1 MLYLRAV
8 GRAFHSDP
16 YVSAALRGIQAIKGG
31 ASAESV
37 ESLTLD
43 FKEEAGRRGKDGVY
57 RPGNP
62 HNEAAARALAEEAC
76 CLANTE
82 GGVLVV
88 GIEDKGTGP
97 AALVGAALDAEWLRE
112 KIWASSEPHLGVEVH
127 ETTDEGVRL
136 LLVLVQRGYRLHR
149 CAKKY
154 KNRYGTQCVEMTA
167 DEQRHAEEDRFGY
180 DWSAEASDVTLGDV
194 SEGAVERARGYLRAT
209 GEDSRVAL
217 AARATPD
224 LLRSLGVLGRDDR
237 LTNAG
242 KLLFVS
248 DDRVLVDYQRRK
260 APGASSTDRL
270 EAAAPLLSAY
280 ADVKNRIDAVNEERQ
295 LQLPSGVRPRIRLIP
310 DRAVREALVNALIHR
325 NYRSAD
331 PVLVELTGPQLVV
344 SSPGGFPPGINVD
357 NIISER
363 SHPRNAALTH
373 VFRSLR
379 LAEQEGVGVDRMYR
393 DMVSVGHAT
402 PTFAERA
409 GRVRCVLIG
418 GEPSPPVVTLM
429 ASLPQ
434 DAQDDVDLA
443 LVLHTLM
450 QRAGVEP
457 DELTFLL
464 QKPPQEAEA
473 ALRRGEALGLLQA
486 THGSTRARPRFRF
499 SDAAREQLYDVLPY
513 LTTSAEEA
521 EEFVIRH
528 LLVHPSIKP
537 RDVADML
544 NVTEVQGS
552 RILRELRETDV
563 LAIGS
568 KQTRGRGTFH
578 AAGPRFDEA
587 LRRHGLQTR
596 ADS

>member
-1 MLYLRAV
+1 M
-8 GRAFHSDP
+8 GRGFHSDP
-16 YVSAALRGIQAIKGG
+16 YVSLALRGIKAVKDGVG
-31 ASAESV
+31 VEHL

-57 RPGNP
+57 GPGNP

-88 GIEDKGTGP
+88 GIEDKGSGP
-97 AALVGAALDAEWLRE
+97 EALVGAALDAEWLRE
-112 KIWASSEPHLGVEVH
+112 KIWAYSEPHLGVEVH
-127 ETTDEGVRL
+127 EITDEDVRL

-149 CAKKY
+149 AAKKY
-154 KNRYGTQCVEMTA
+154 KHRYGTQCVEMTA
-167 DEQRHAEEDRFGY
+167 DEQRRAEEDRFGY

-194 SEGAVERARGYLRAT
+194 SEGAVGQARMYLRAT
-209 GEDSRVAL
+209 GEDSRVRL
-217 AARATPD
+217 AARTTPD
-224 LLRSLGVLGRDDR
+224 LLRALGVLALDDR

-242 KLLFVS
+242 KLLFVG

-260 APGASSTDRL
+260 APGGSSTDRL
-270 EAAAPLLSAY
+270 EAAMPLLDAY
-280 ADVKNRIDAVNEERQ
+280 SSVKNRIDAVNEERQ

-310 DRAVREALVNALIHR
+310 DRAVREAFVNALIHR
-325 NYRSAD
+325 DYRSAD
-331 PVLVELTGPQLVV
+331 PVLVEFTGSQLVV

-363 SHPRNAALTH
+363 SHPRNAALTN

-418 GEPSPPVVTLM
+418 GEPSPPVVALM
-429 ASLPQ
+429 ASLPEE
-434 DAQDDVDLA
+434 AQDDVDLA

-450 QRAGVEP
+450 QRATAGP

-464 QKPPQEAEA
+464 QKLPQEAEA

-486 THGSTRARPRFRF
+486 ARGSTRGRPRFRF
-499 SDAAREQLYDVLPY
+499 SDATREQLRDVLPY

-521 EEFVIRH
+521 EEFVVRH

-544 NVTEVQGS
+544 NVTDVQGS
-552 RILRELRETDV
+552 RILRELRENDV

-578 AAGPRFDEA
+578 AAGPRFDET
-587 LRRHGLQTR
+587 LRRHGLSR
-596 ADS
+596 PA